1 MFKLDTVPGSQ
12 VPGALVNLKTIKPLQ
27 KNNIFGLSNRY
38 LYILLLSLYSYL
50 NILFTEG
57 DRIFGFDL
65 NGYYL
70 FAILLVIVIFVWEG
84 NRLIARHILK
94 NNSPD
99 FFKKLHPLV
108 IHFILSLVVV
118 AIAAITPVIT
128 IIFIKSLN
136 FDNINLHAKLS
147 VGFAFRINL
156 FLNSINAIV
165 FYMSQL
171 KQTQIEAE
179 KFKKQSMEA
188 RFEALKNQIN
198 PHFLFN
204 SFNVLSNLVYK
215 DPDTSSHFIQQLSKV
230 YRYLLKYKEQKVV
243 RVKDELEF
251 LKSYIYLLSI
261 RFEEN
266 LFIKN
271 NLPADTHNLYIAP
284 ASLQLLIENAIKHNI
299 VSNKK
304 PLIIDIFTEN
314 STYLVVKNNLQ
325 LKSSQETSTSVGLK
339 NIIKRY
345 EFISDK
351 DVIVNKTDDSFVVK
365 IPLVHID
372 RE

>member
-1 MFKLDTVPGSQ
+1 MFKLDTVPGNQ
-12 VPGALVNLKTIKPLQ
+12 VPGTFVNINKIKPLK
-27 KNNIFGLSNRY
+27 KNNIFWVGNRY
-38 LYILLLSLYSYL
+38 IYILLLSLYSYL

-70 FAILLVIVIFVWEG
+70 FSILLVIVIFVWEG
-84 NRLIARHILK
+84 NRLVAKYILNK
-94 NNSPD
+94 THLD
-99 FFKKLHPLV
+99 FFRKFHPLV
-108 IHFILSLVVV
+108 VHFLLSLMVVG
-118 AIAAITPVIT
+118 IAAIAPIIT
-128 IIFIKSLN
+128 VIFIKSLN
-136 FDNINLHAKLS
+136 FANINLHAKLS
-147 VGFAFRINL
+147 LGFAFRINL

-171 KQTQIEAE
+171 KQSQIEAE

-215 DPDTSSHFIQQLSKV
+215 DPDTSSDFIQQLSKV
-230 YRYLLKYKEQKVV
+230 YRYLLKYQEQKVV
-243 RVKDELEF
+243 KVKDELEF
-251 LKSYIYLLSI
+251 LKSYIYLLTI
-261 RFEEN
+261 RFDEN

-271 NLPADTHNLYIAP
+271 NLAPDTHALYIAP

-304 PLIIDIFTEN
+304 PLIIDIFSEDDN
-314 STYLVVKNNLQ
+314 YLVVKNNIQ
-325 LKSSQETSTSVGLK
+325 PKNVQESSTSVGLK

-351 DVIVNKTDDSFVVK
+351 KVVVEKTEEAFLVK
-365 IPLVHID
+365 VPLIHID
-372 RE
+372 ME

>member
-1 MFKLDTVPGSQ
+1 MFKLDIVPGNQ
-12 VPGALVNLKTIKPLQ
+12 MPGTFVNLKKIKPLK
-27 KNNIFGLSNRY
+27 KNNIFRVGNRY
-38 LYILLLSLYSYL
+38 SYILLLSLYSYL

-70 FAILLVIVIFVWEG
+70 FFILLVIVIFVWEG
-84 NRLIARHILK
+84 NRLIARYILNK
-94 NNSPD
+94 THLD
-99 FFKKLHPLV
+99 FFKKFHPLV
-108 IHFILSLVVV
+108 VHFLLSLVVV
-118 AIAAITPVIT
+118 GIAAITPVIT
-128 IIFIKSLN
+128 VIFIKSLN

-147 VGFAFRINL
+147 LGFAFRINL

-171 KQTQIEAE
+171 KQSQIEAE

-215 DPDTSSHFIQQLSKV
+215 DPDTSSDFIQQLSKV
-230 YRYLLKYKEQKVV
+230 YRYLLKYQEQKVV
-243 RVKDELEF
+243 KVKDELEF

-261 RFEEN
+261 RFDEN

-271 NLPADTHNLYIAP
+271 NLPPDTHNLYIAP

-304 PLIIDIFTEN
+304 PLIIDIFSEDK
-314 STYLVVKNNLQ
+314 TYLVVKNNLQ
-325 LKSSQETSTSVGLK
+325 PKNVQETSTSVGLK

-351 DVIVNKTDDSFVVK
+351 SVVVIKTEDTFLVK
-365 IPLVHID
+365 IPLVQID
-372 RE
+372 ME

>member
-1 MFKLDTVPGSQ
+1 MVTVPGSQ
-12 VPGALVNLKTIKPLQ
+12 MPGTFVKVKKIKPLK
-27 KNNIFGLSNRY
+27 KNNIFGVGNRY
-38 LYILLLSLYSYL
+38 IYILLLSLYSYL

-70 FAILLVIVIFVWEG
+70 FSILLVIVIFVWEG
-84 NRLIARHILK
+84 NRLIARFIIDKTHPNL
-94 NNSPD
+94 
-99 FFKKLHPLV
+99 FRKLHPLV
-108 IHFILSLVVV
+108 VHFLLSLIVV

-147 VGFAFRINL
+147 LGFAFRINL

-171 KQTQIEAE
+171 KQSQIEAE

-215 DPDTSSHFIQQLSKV
+215 DPDTSSQFIQQLSRV

-261 RFEEN
+261 RFDEN

-271 NLPADTHNLYIAP
+271 DLPPHIHKLYIAP

-304 PLIIDIFTEN
+304 PLVIDIFSEN
-314 STYLVVKNNLQ
+314 KTYLVVKNNLQ
-325 LKSSQETSTSVGLK
+325 LKMTQESSTSVGLK

-351 DVIVNKTDDSFVVK
+351 NVIVDKTEDAFLVK
-365 IPLVHID
+365 IPLIHID
-372 RE
+372 ME